1 MGEGGG
7 IGNAIIGSLV
17 LLGSPLPSDCRSESA
32 VGVYLSEIGRG
43 RFGDVVRFIV
53 DTLTGIPS
61 IVTGVFVY
69 AILVLPMKHFSAL
82 AGGVALA
89 LIMIP
94 IVARTTEEMLKL
106 VPHSLREGALALGA
120 PQWRVTL
127 GVVIPAAAPGIATG
141 AMLAIAR
148 VSGETAPLLF
158 TAFGSR
164 FFPSSLNEPIAS
176 LTVQIYNY
184 AISPYDEW
192 HAQAWA
198 ATLVLM
204 TLVLGINIIVRF
216 LTQEEVLATDL
227 HGLERIMPVQTA
239 APKIEVRPSTPS
251 RIPGKAKVAVRNL
264 NFFYGRVQALHDISL
279 EIPER
284 IVMAFIG
291 PSGCGK
297 STFLRTLNRMN
308 DVIPGT
314 RVGGQVSIDGHDI
327 YAPGTDVV
335 ELRRRVGMVFQKS
348 NPFPKSIFDNVA
360 YGLRINKITKQQS
373 RTGGSGRTS
382 AEGCGVVE

>member
-1 MGEGGG
+1 MVPMRHADRVRRAISAFMTSLTAICTLLAVGILLVILAYIALHGIGSLSFRFLIDSPRPVGEGGG
-7 IGNAIIGSLV
+7 IGNAILGSLV
-17 LLGSPLPSDCRSESA
+17 LLGLSSAFGLPLGVS
-32 VGVYLSEIGRG
+32 VGIYLSEVGKG
-43 RFGDVVRFIV
+43 HFAGVVRFIV
-53 DTLTGIPS
+53 DALTGVPS

-69 AILVLPMKHFSAL
+69 TIVVLPMKHFSAF

-127 GVVIPAAAPGIATG
+127 GVILPAAASGIATG

-164 FFPSSLNEPIAS
+164 FFSTYLDRPIAS

-184 AISPYDEW
+184 ALSPYDEW

-204 TLVLGINIIVRF
+204 TLILGINIMVRF
-216 LTQEEVLATDL
+216 LT
-227 HGLERIMPVQTA
+227 R
-239 APKIEVRPSTPS
+239 KR
-251 RIPGKAKVAVRNL
+251 
-264 NFFYGRVQALHDISL
+264 F
-279 EIPER
+279 
-284 IVMAFIG
+284 
-291 PSGCGK
+291 
-297 STFLRTLNRMN
+297 
-308 DVIPGT
+308 
-314 RVGGQVSIDGHDI
+314 
-327 YAPGTDVV
+327 
-335 ELRRRVGMVFQKS
+335 
-348 NPFPKSIFDNVA
+348 
-360 YGLRINKITKQQS
+360 
-373 RTGGSGRTS
+373 
-382 AEGCGVVE
+382 

>member
-1 MGEGGG
+1 MANYGNADRMRRATSGLMTTLTALCTLLAVSALLIILTYIAWQGIGSLSLQFLINRPRPVGEGGG
-7 IGNAIIGSLV
+7 IGNAILGSLV
-17 LLGSPLPSDCRSESA
+17 LLLISSAFGLPLGIC

-43 RFGDVVRFIV
+43 RVGGVVRFIV

-69 AILVLPMKHFSAL
+69 AIIVLPMKHFSAL

-89 LIMIP
+89 MIMIP

-106 VPHSLREGALALGA
+106 VPHSMREGALALGA
-120 PQWRVTL
+120 PQWRVIL

-164 FFPSSLNEPIAS
+164 FFPTSLNEPIAS

-216 LTQEEVLATDL
+216 LT
-227 HGLERIMPVQTA
+227 R
-239 APKIEVRPSTPS
+239 K
-251 RIPGKAKVAVRNL
+251 K
-264 NFFYGRVQALHDISL
+264 F
-279 EIPER
+279 
-284 IVMAFIG
+284 
-291 PSGCGK
+291 
-297 STFLRTLNRMN
+297 
-308 DVIPGT
+308 
-314 RVGGQVSIDGHDI
+314 
-327 YAPGTDVV
+327 
-335 ELRRRVGMVFQKS
+335 
-348 NPFPKSIFDNVA
+348 
-360 YGLRINKITKQQS
+360 
-373 RTGGSGRTS
+373 
-382 AEGCGVVE
+382 

>member
-1 MGEGGG
+1 MSVTRPVDRMRRVTSAIMTTLTGLCTLVAIGILLIILSYIAYRGIGSLSFRFLVDSPRPIGEGGG
-7 IGNAIIGSLV
+7 IGNAILGSVV
-17 LLGSPLPSDCRSESA
+17 LLALSSAFGLPLGIS
-32 VGVYLSEIGRG
+32 VGIYLSEVGKGRLAG
-43 RFGDVVRFIV
+43 AIRFLV

-69 AILVLPMKHFSAL
+69 AILVLPMRHFSAF
-82 AGGVALA
+82 AGGVSLA

-127 GVVIPAAAPGIATG
+127 GVVLPGAASGIATG

-164 FFPSSLNEPIAS
+164 FFSYYLDRPISS

-204 TLVLGINIIVRF
+204 TLILGINIVVRF
-216 LTQEEVLATDL
+216 LT
-227 HGLERIMPVQTA
+227 R
-239 APKIEVRPSTPS
+239 KR
-251 RIPGKAKVAVRNL
+251 
-264 NFFYGRVQALHDISL
+264 F
-279 EIPER
+279 
-284 IVMAFIG
+284 
-291 PSGCGK
+291 
-297 STFLRTLNRMN
+297 
-308 DVIPGT
+308 
-314 RVGGQVSIDGHDI
+314 
-327 YAPGTDVV
+327 
-335 ELRRRVGMVFQKS
+335 
-348 NPFPKSIFDNVA
+348 
-360 YGLRINKITKQQS
+360 
-373 RTGGSGRTS
+373 
-382 AEGCGVVE
+382 

>member
-1 MGEGGG
+1 NTDRMRRTTSAVMTASTAMCTLLAVGALLVILSYIAWQGIGSLSLQFLTDRPRPVGEGGG

-17 LLGSPLPSDCRSESA
+17 LLAISSSIGLPLGIG
-32 VGVYLSEIGRG
+32 VGVYLSEVGTG
-43 RFGDVVRFIV
+43 RFSGAVRFVV

-69 AILVLPMKHFSAL
+69 AVLVLPMKHFSAL

-127 GVVIPAAAPGIATG
+127 GVIIPAAAPGIATG

-158 TAFGSR
+158 TALGSR
-164 FFPSSLNEPIAS
+164 FFPTSLNEPIAS

-204 TLVLGINIIVRF
+204 VMVLGINIIVRF
-216 LTQEEVLATDL
+216 LT
-227 HGLERIMPVQTA
+227 R
-239 APKIEVRPSTPS
+239 KR
-251 RIPGKAKVAVRNL
+251 
-264 NFFYGRVQALHDISL
+264 F
-279 EIPER
+279 
-284 IVMAFIG
+284 
-291 PSGCGK
+291 
-297 STFLRTLNRMN
+297 
-308 DVIPGT
+308 
-314 RVGGQVSIDGHDI
+314 
-327 YAPGTDVV
+327 
-335 ELRRRVGMVFQKS
+335 
-348 NPFPKSIFDNVA
+348 
-360 YGLRINKITKQQS
+360 
-373 RTGGSGRTS
+373 
-382 AEGCGVVE
+382 

>member
-1 MGEGGG
+1 MTGMTALCTLLAVGALLVILSHIAWQGIGSLNVRFLTDVPRPVGEGGG
-7 IGNAIIGSLV
+7 IGNAILGSLV
-17 LLGSPLPSDCRSESA
+17 LLLLSSVIGLPLGIC
-32 VGVYLSEIGRG
+32 VGVYLSEIGKG
-43 RFGDVVRFIV
+43 RFGGAVRFIV

-69 AILVLPMKHFSAL
+69 AVLVLPMKHFSAW

-120 PQWRVTL
+120 PQWRVIL

-164 FFPSSLNEPIAS
+164 FFPTSLNEPIAS

-204 TLVLGINIIVRF
+204 TLVLGINIMVRF
-216 LTQEEVLATDL
+216 LT
-227 HGLERIMPVQTA
+227 
-239 APKIEVRPSTPS
+239 
-251 RIPGKAKVAVRNL
+251 
-264 NFFYGRVQALHDISL
+264 
-279 EIPER
+279 
-284 IVMAFIG
+284 
-291 PSGCGK
+291 
-297 STFLRTLNRMN
+297 
-308 DVIPGT
+308 
-314 RVGGQVSIDGHDI
+314 
-327 YAPGTDVV
+327 
-335 ELRRRVGMVFQKS
+335 RRKF
-348 NPFPKSIFDNVA
+348 
-360 YGLRINKITKQQS
+360 
-373 RTGGSGRTS
+373 
-382 AEGCGVVE
+382 